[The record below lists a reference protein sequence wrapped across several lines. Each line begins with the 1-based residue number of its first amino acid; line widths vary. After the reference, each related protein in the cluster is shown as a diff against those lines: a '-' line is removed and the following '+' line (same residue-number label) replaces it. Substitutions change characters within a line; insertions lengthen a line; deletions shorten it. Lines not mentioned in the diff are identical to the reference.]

1 MDALGVVGGWALS
14 LAVVGFAVN
23 VVFQCIILLLLLLL
37 ILMRADCSSVDLIS
51 KIG

>member
-37 ILMRADCSSVDLIS
+37 LILMRAD
-51 KIG
+51 

>member
-1 MDALGVVGGWALS
+1 VDALGVVGGWALS

-37 ILMRADCSSVDLIS
+37 LILMRAD
-51 KIG
+51 